1 MIIGCPTEI
10 KNQEYRVGITPAA
23 AAEATLRGHKV
34 LIQSGAGNGSGFTNE
49 EYLEVGAIIIDTAK
63 ELFKKSF

>member
-23 AAEATLRGHKV
+23 AAEAILHGHKV
-34 LIQSGAGNGSGFTNE
+34 LIQSGAGNGSGFTDNE
-49 EYLEVGAIIIDTAK
+49 LSLIHI
-63 ELFKKSF
+63 